1 MFISDLLTA
10 AVIEE
15 QMPTYTF
22 SSSRPFLNILALKQR
37 KRRSGFMPFP
47 SVWVH
52 SECKQPQPNLNFVNN
67 SILHDKFFLLS
78 WLYDIKSLVKNQ
90 NICSHIPWGY
100 LLKNWQL
107 KVTQVIRMESNLQI
121 VQILKS
127 FFFFFSLCLSLAC
140 HND

>member
-47 SVWVH
+47 SV
-52 SECKQPQPNLNFVNN
+52 
-67 SILHDKFFLLS
+67 
-78 WLYDIKSLVKNQ
+78 
-90 NICSHIPWGY
+90 
-100 LLKNWQL
+100 
-107 KVTQVIRMESNLQI
+107 
-121 VQILKS
+121 
-127 FFFFFSLCLSLAC
+127 
-140 HND
+140 